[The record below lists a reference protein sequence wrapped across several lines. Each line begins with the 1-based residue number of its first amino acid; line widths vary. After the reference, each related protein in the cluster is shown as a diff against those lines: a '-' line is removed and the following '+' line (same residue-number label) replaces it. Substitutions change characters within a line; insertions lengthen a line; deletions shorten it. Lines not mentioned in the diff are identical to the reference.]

1 MMSMSLSDIAI
12 LNIHG
17 ADFCSII
24 TGISKTEVIKVIQNI
39 NLTEK
44 IGPL

>member
-24 TGISKTEVIKVIQNI
+24 TGISKAEVIKVIQNI

>member
-1 MMSMSLSDIAI
+1 MMSMSVSDIAI

-17 ADFCSII
+17 AGFCCII